1 MFTITD
7 IEAIHEAALSVLEST
22 GVLVQDDEAVALLA
36 ARGARVLGRR
46 VWLPEGPV
54 RVALAAAPSAFVL
67 RGRSPERDLV
77 FGEGPTVLG
86 TVSGP
91 AYVLDGDEVRA
102 GRLADVEDV
111 ARVAHLSAQIGFQ
124 GDAVEPL
131 DVPEDERTR
140 RSTYA
145 RLTLSDKSTE
155 WIASTDADLD
165 DDVAINEILWGA
177 GWHSVPR
184 ALIVL
189 NTTSPLQLSGE
200 NTRLL
205 LRWARLGQPACVTAC
220 TMGGTTGPAT
230 PAGTLVV
237 QHAEVLAAVVLAQA
251 VREGSPVI
259 YGGVSTLSDL
269 RTGMATF
276 GTAEFAGMAE
286 ATVGLARLCG
296 LPVRAGAAVTDA
308 HVPDAQAMLESA
320 LCLGGGMRA
329 GADFILQGAGV
340 LSSFNVASLEKL
352 VMDDELAAMLRAEL
366 EPAGA
371 DAERL
376 AVDVIDDV
384 GPAGGYLG
392 AGHTRRHA
400 RDRLRP
406 SFLMRD
412 ALEKWQAGGG
422 EDLRAAA
429 QREVA
434 RRLEEHVPPDDLD
447 AVARRQLADYCLR

>member
-1 MFTITD
+1 MFTIED
-7 IEAIHEAALSVLEST
+7 IEAIHEAAFRVLEST

-46 VWLPEGPV
+46 VWIPEGAV
-54 RVALAAAPSAFVL
+54 RAALAAAPSAFVL
-67 RGRSPERDLV
+67 KGRSPERDLV

-91 AYVLDGDEVRA
+91 AYVLDGDAVRA
-102 GRLADVEDV
+102 GRLSDVEDV
-111 ARVAHLSAQIGFQ
+111 ARVAHLSDQLGFQ
-124 GDAVEPL
+124 TDAVEPL
-131 DVPEDERTR
+131 DLPEDERTR

-155 WIASTDADLD
+155 WIASADADLD

-177 GWHSVPR
+177 GWHAVPR

-189 NTTSPLQLSGE
+189 NTTSPLQLAGE
-200 NTRLL
+200 NVRLL
-205 LRWARLGQPACVTAC
+205 LRWARLGQPSCVTAC

-237 QHAEVLAAVVLAQA
+237 QHAEVLAALVIAQS
-251 VREGSPVI
+251 VREGSPFV
-259 YGGVSTLSDL
+259 YGGLSTLSDL

-320 LCLGGGMRA
+320 LCLGAGMRA
-329 GADFILQGAGV
+329 GADFIMQGAGV

-352 VMDDELAAMLRAEL
+352 VMDEELAALLRAEL
-366 EPAGA
+366 QPAGA
-371 DAERL
+371 DAGQL
-376 AVDVIDDV
+376 AEDVIDDV
-384 GPAGGYLG
+384 GPAGSYLG
-392 AGHTRRHA
+392 HGHTRRHA

-406 SFLMRD
+406 SLLVRD
-412 ALEKWQAGGG
+412 ALEKWQAAGA
-422 EDLRAAA
+422 EELRAAVR
-429 QREVA
+429 REVA

-447 AVARRQLADYCLR
+447 SVVRRQLADYCLR